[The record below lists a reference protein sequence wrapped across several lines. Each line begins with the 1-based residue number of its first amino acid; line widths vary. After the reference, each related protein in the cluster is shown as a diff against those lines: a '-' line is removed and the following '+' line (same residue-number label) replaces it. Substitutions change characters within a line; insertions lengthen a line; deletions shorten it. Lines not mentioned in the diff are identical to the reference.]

1 VWFVT
6 DDAGTE
12 MKTQRGED
20 RREKILQ
27 VAEAIILQKG
37 FSTTSIEDIMTGA
50 HITKG
55 GFFYHFPGKNELARA
70 LVERYIEEDTILFDG
85 LAERAAELTED
96 PLQQW
101 LLFLNLLAETM
112 ANLEDLHPGCL
123 VASFTY
129 ESAQLDDAVKALIA
143 EGMLRWRE
151 VFRQMLQRAAAAHAM
166 DDSIAKDVSLD
177 ELADLLSSVIEGG
190 IIVSRVF
197 RDKMVLAQHIR
208 HYRNYVRLLFR
219 DGPQTS

>member
-1 VWFVT
+1 
-6 DDAGTE
+6 

-27 VAEAIILQKG
+27 AAEAIILQKG
-37 FSTTSIEDIMTGA
+37 FSATSIEDIMAAA

-70 LVERYIEEDTILFDG
+70 LVERYLEEDAKLFDG
-85 LAERAAELTED
+85 LTQRAAELTED

-129 ESAQLDDAVKALIA
+129 ESAQLDDDVKALIA
-143 EGMLRWRE
+143 EGLLRWRQF
-151 VFRQMLQRAAAAHAM
+151 FRQQLERAAAAYAM
-166 DDSIAKDVSLD
+166 DDAVSLD
-177 ELADLLSSVIEGG
+177 ELADLLSSTIEGG

-197 RDKMVLAQHIR
+197 RDKMVLPQHIR
-208 HYRNYVRLLFR
+208 QYRNYIRLMFR
-219 DGPQTS
+219 DGL

>member
-1 VWFVT
+1 
-6 DDAGTE
+6 

-37 FSTTSIEDIMTGA
+37 FSTTSIEDIMAGA

-70 LVERYIEEDTILFDG
+70 LVERYLAQDAELFSS
-85 LAERAAELTED
+85 LADRAATLTED

-112 ANLEDLHPGCL
+112 ANLEGLHPGCL

-129 ESAQLDDAVKALIA
+129 ESEQLDDEVKALIA
-143 EGMLRWRE
+143 QGMLRWRAF
-151 VFRQMLQRAAAAHAM
+151 FREQLARAAAAHGLDA
-166 DDSIAKDVSLD
+166 SLSLD
-177 ELADLLSSVIEGG
+177 ELADLLSSTIEGG
-190 IIVSRVF
+190 IIVSRVL
-197 RDKMVLAQHIR
+197 RDKMALPQQIR
-208 HYRNYVRLLFR
+208 QYRNYMRLLFQ
-219 DGPQTS
+219 DAP

>member
-1 VWFVT
+1 
-6 DDAGTE
+6 

-27 VAEAIILQKG
+27 AAEAIILQKG
-37 FSTTSIEDIMTGA
+37 FSTTSIEDIMAGA

-55 GFFYHFPGKNELARA
+55 GFFYHFPGKSELARA
-70 LVERYIEEDTILFDG
+70 LVERYLEQDSQLFDG

-129 ESAQLDDAVKALIA
+129 ESAQVDDDVKALIT
-143 EGMLRWRE
+143 EGMLRWRR
-151 VFRQMLQRAAAAHAM
+151 FFLQQLEKAAAVHAM
-166 DDSIAKDVSLD
+166 DESVSLA

-197 RDKMVLAQHIR
+197 RDKMILAQHIR
-208 HYRNYVRLLFR
+208 QYRNYVKLLFR
-219 DGPQTS
+219 KP

>member
-1 VWFVT
+1 
-6 DDAGTE
+6 

-37 FSTTSIEDIMTGA
+37 FSTTSIEDIMAGA

-70 LVERYIEEDTILFDG
+70 LVERYLEHDSILFDG
-85 LAERAAELTED
+85 LARRAAELTED

-112 ANLEDLHPGCL
+112 ADLEDLHPGCL

-129 ESAQLDDAVKALIA
+129 ESEQLDCEVKALIT
-143 EGMLRWRE
+143 EGVMRWRRL
-151 VFRQMLQRAAAAHAM
+151 FRGRLEAAAAVYPM
-166 DDSIAKDVSLD
+166 DDSVSLD
-177 ELADLLSSVIEGG
+177 ELADLLSSIIEGA
-190 IIVSRVF
+190 IIVSRVLQ
-197 RDKMVLAQHIR
+197 DKLVLAQQIRQYR
-208 HYRNYVRLLFR
+208 HYNQLLFR
-219 DGPQTS
+219 KGGQAGDQRRG

>member
-1 VWFVT
+1 
-6 DDAGTE
+6 

-37 FSTTSIEDIMTGA
+37 FSTTSIEDIMAGA

-70 LVERYIEEDTILFDG
+70 LVERYLEQDSKLFDG
-85 LAERAAELTED
+85 LWERATELTED

-129 ESAQLDDAVKALIA
+129 ESEQLDDDVKALIA
-143 EGMLRWRE
+143 EGMLRWRQF
-151 VFRQMLQRAAAAHAM
+151 FRQRLDSAAAAYAT
-166 DDSIAKDVSLD
+166 DEAVSLD
-177 ELADLLSSVIEGG
+177 ELADLLSSIIEGG

-208 HYRNYVRLLFR
+208 QYRNYVRLLFR
-219 DGPQTS
+219 NGAQ

>member
-1 VWFVT
+1 
-6 DDAGTE
+6 

-20 RREKILQ
+20 RREKILK

-70 LVERYIEEDTILFDG
+70 LVERYLEQDTKLFDG
-85 LAERAAELTED
+85 LAARAGELTED
-96 PLQQW
+96 PLQRW
-101 LLFLNLLAETM
+101 LLFLNMLAETM

-129 ESAQLDDAVKALIA
+129 ESAQLDDDVKALIA
-143 EGMLRWRE
+143 EGMLRWRQF
-151 VFRQMLQRAAAAHAM
+151 FRQMLDNAAAAHAL
-166 DDSIAKDVSLD
+166 DDSVSLD
-177 ELADLLSSVIEGG
+177 ELADLLSSTIEGG
-190 IIVSRVF
+190 IILSRVF

-208 HYRNYVRLLFR
+208 HYRNYIRLLFR
-219 DGPQTS
+219 DGSQPV

>member
-1 VWFVT
+1 
-6 DDAGTE
+6 

-37 FSTTSIEDIMTGA
+37 FSTTSIEDIMAGA

-70 LVERYIEEDTILFDG
+70 LVERYLEEDARLFDS
-85 LAERAAELTED
+85 LAARAAQLTED
-96 PLQQW
+96 PLQRW

-112 ANLEDLHPGCL
+112 ADLEDLHPGCL

-129 ESAQLDDAVKALIA
+129 ESEQLDDDVKALIA
-143 EGMLRWRE
+143 EGMLRWRQF
-151 VFRQMLQRAAAAHAM
+151 FRQQLETAASVHTL
-166 DDSIAKDVSLD
+166 DESVSLD
-177 ELADLLSSVIEGG
+177 ELADMLSSIIEGG
-190 IIVSRVF
+190 IIISRVF
-197 RDKMVLAQHIR
+197 REKMVLPQHIR

-219 DGPQTS
+219 AQAASV

>member
-1 VWFVT
+1 
-6 DDAGTE
+6 

-27 VAEAIILQKG
+27 AAEAIILQKG
-37 FSTTSIEDIMTGA
+37 FSATSIEDIMAAA

-70 LVERYIEEDTILFDG
+70 LVERYLEEDAKLFDG
-85 LAERAAELTED
+85 LTQRAAELTED

-129 ESAQLDDAVKALIA
+129 ESAQLDDDVKALIA
-143 EGMLRWRE
+143 EGLLRWRQF
-151 VFRQMLQRAAAAHAM
+151 FRQQLERAAAAYAM
-166 DDSIAKDVSLD
+166 DDAVSLD
-177 ELADLLSSVIEGG
+177 ELADLLSSTIEGG

-197 RDKMVLAQHIR
+197 RDKMVLPQHIR
-208 HYRNYVRLLFR
+208 QYRNYIRLMFR
-219 DGPQTS
+219 DGP

>member
-1 VWFVT
+1 
-6 DDAGTE
+6 

-37 FSTTSIEDIMTGA
+37 FSATSIEDIMLGA

-55 GFFYHFPGKNELARA
+55 GFFYHFPGKIELARA
-70 LVERYIEEDTILFDG
+70 LVERYLEEDDRLFNG
-85 LAERAAELTED
+85 LAQRAAELTED

-129 ESAQLDDAVKALIA
+129 ESELLDEDVKALIA

-151 VFRQMLQRAAAAHAM
+151 FFRRRLESAAAAHAM
-166 DDSIAKDVSLD
+166 DHSVSLD
-177 ELADLLSSVIEGG
+177 ELADLLSSIIEGG

-197 RDKMVLAQHIR
+197 RDKMVLPQHIR
-208 HYRNYVRLLFR
+208 QYRNYIKLLFR
-219 DGPQTS
+219 NAARSAGGDVDAG

>member
-1 VWFVT
+1 
-6 DDAGTE
+6 

-37 FSTTSIEDIMTGA
+37 FSTTSIDDIMTGA

-70 LVERYIEEDTILFDG
+70 LVERYLEQDTQLFDG
-85 LAERAAELTED
+85 LAERAAQLTED

-129 ESAQLDDAVKALIA
+129 ESAQLDDEVKALIV
-143 EGMLRWRE
+143 EGMLRWRTF
-151 VFRQMLQRAAAAHAM
+151 FRQMLEHAAAVHAM
-166 DDSIAKDVSLD
+166 DDSVSLD

-219 DGPQTS
+219 DGSQAA

>member
-1 VWFVT
+1 
-6 DDAGTE
+6 
-12 MKTQRGED
+12 MKTRRGED
-20 RREKILQ
+20 RRDKILQ

-37 FSTTSIEDIMTGA
+37 FSTTSIEDIMAGA

-70 LVERYIEEDTILFDG
+70 LVERYLEEDARLFDG
-85 LAERAAELTED
+85 LAARAAELTED

-129 ESAQLDDAVKALIA
+129 ESEQLDDEVKALIA
-143 EGMLRWRE
+143 EGMLRWRQF
-151 VFRQMLQRAAAAHAM
+151 FRSQLERAAAAHTI
-166 DDSIAKDVSLD
+166 DGSVSQDVSLD
-177 ELADLLSSVIEGG
+177 ELADLLSSIIEGG

-197 RDKMVLAQHIR
+197 RDKMVLAQQIR

-219 DGPQTS
+219 VGSQ